1 MKDFFMDD
9 QNQTFLKN
17 SNTIR
22 RWATPFTLGAFALT
36 ALTGILLFFK
46 INLGLIKPA
55 HEWLSWLLVIGTVFH
70 LLVNWRPTVRHF
82 TQPLGRGI
90 LFVFF
95 LLICASLLPLDG
107 GGKHHQHSSNLIV
120 EALLQAPLATVA
132 QVAKLNP
139 DETVEILRA
148 QGIYL
153 ARSEQTLQEIAED
166 NNRRAVDILAMIF

>member
-1 MKDFFMDD
+1 MKDFFVNDK
-9 QNQTFLKN
+9 NRTFFKN
-17 SNTIR
+17 SNNIR
-22 RWATPFTLGAFALT
+22 QWATPFTLGAFALT

-70 LLVNWRPTVRHF
+70 LLVNWRPPVRYF

-107 GGKHHQHSSNLIV
+107 GEKHRHPSTVIA
-120 EALLQAPLATVA
+120 EALLQAPLSTVA
-132 QVAKLNP
+132 QVAKLKP
-139 DETVEILRA
+139 DETIEILRA
-148 QGIYL
+148 QGVFL
-153 ARSEQTLQEIAED
+153 ARSEQTLQEIAAD
-166 NNRRAVDILAMIF
+166 NNRRAMDILAMIF